1 MSIMTMQYQNETVAI
16 DRMMTMGTICTN
28 DGASRSLSIGTI
40 QPRSL
45 TSRLKAVCFRVVVWI
60 VAREEKRLSRIAL
73 SELTDDQL
81 ADIGVTPAEA
91 RREAA
96 QPFWN

>member
-1 MSIMTMQYQNETVAI
+1 
-16 DRMMTMGTICTN
+16 MGTICA
-28 DGASRSLSIGTI
+28 DIGVEPAQQEGTI
-40 QPRSL
+40 QPRSFV
-45 TSRLKAVCFRVVVWI
+45 SRLKDLCFVVIAWI
-60 VAREEKRLSRIAL
+60 VDREDKRLSRIAL

-96 QPFWN
+96 RPFWN

>member
-1 MSIMTMQYQNETVAI
+1 MVIAWII
-16 DRMMTMGTICTN
+16 DRE
-28 DGASRSLSIGTI
+28 D
-40 QPRSL
+40 
-45 TSRLKAVCFRVVVWI
+45 
-60 VAREEKRLSRIAL
+60 KRLSRIAL

-96 QPFWN
+96 RPFWN

>member
-1 MSIMTMQYQNETVAI
+1 
-16 DRMMTMGTICTN
+16 MGTICLDVGAN
-28 DGASRSLSIGTI
+28 DTQQEGTI
-40 QPRSL
+40 QPRSFV
-45 TSRLKAVCFRVVVWI
+45 SPLKDLCFVVIAWI
-60 VAREEKRLSRIAL
+60 IDREDKRLSRIAL

-96 QPFWN
+96 RPFWN